1 MLAPPTP
8 PPHHYHLT
16 STTLPPPLGWVDMA
30 FSPNYIY
37 LCMGSRAPHKSKT
50 LSLKKFF
57 QKMHS
62 RKSICIFTTFLCIF
76 GKMYFTNA
84 NFLFLC
90 IYLRASHKYKTVYLN
105 KYPLKCISKVAFAF
119 GSLFFFSLHAF

>member
-1 MLAPPTP
+1 MRVYAD
-8 PPHHYHLT
+8 
-16 STTLPPPLGWVDMA
+16 LGVDMSIYKFRVGDMA

-50 LSLKKFF
+50 LLLKKFV

-62 RKSICIFTTFLCIF
+62 RKSICIFSTFLCVF
-76 GKMYFTNA
+76 GKIYFTNA
-84 NFLFLC
+84 NFFFLC
-90 IYLRASHKYKTVYLN
+90 IYLRASHKYKTVYSD